1 VSTSIW
7 TTVDFDRPGKQTGDL
22 WLPHSVHRS
31 AYGNLT
37 IPIAVVKGGEGP
49 TLLLTGGT
57 HGDEYEG
64 PIAFRRL
71 LRSLEPSEL
80 RGRLIVLPALNAP
93 AVRAGSRVS
102 PEDGGNLNR
111 AYPGEPFAGPTAA
124 IAHYVSSV
132 LLPMADYYHDAHAGG
147 SSLTYLPFVSIRRS
161 GKPALDEAALAAA
174 RAYGAPNIQIWGYSP
189 DPRLSTAEANRQKVV
204 SLGGEFG
211 GAGTVSRRGVALVE
225 RGVRRLLAHWD
236 MMAPAPQ
243 DGSPGG
249 GPETRVVEARVVEV
263 CGRDYYVYAR
273 RGGIF
278 APAVD
283 LGDSV
288 EGGQLCGEVWGLED
302 IADAPHPEHFSRA
315 GIVMCLRHPGLVQK
329 GDCLAHLATPV

>member
-1 VSTSIW
+1 LSTPIW
-7 TTVDFDRPGKQTGDL
+7 ATVDFGRPGKQTGDL

-71 LRSLEPSEL
+71 LRRIEPSDL

-147 SSLTYLPFVSIRRS
+147 SSLSYLPFVSIRRS
-161 GKPALDEAALAAA
+161 GDASLDAAALAAA

-225 RGVRRLLAHWD
+225 RGVRRLLAHWN
-236 MMAPAPQ
+236 MMAPAPE
-243 DGSPGG
+243 DELEAGAPA
-249 GPETRVVEARVVEV
+249 ARVVEV
-263 CGRDYYVYAR
+263 RGRDYYVYAR
-273 RGGIF
+273 RSGIF
-278 APAVD
+278 EPAVD
-283 LGDSV
+283 LGESV
-288 EGGQLCGEVWGLED
+288 AEGQLCGSVWGLED
-302 IADAPHPEHFSRA
+302 VADAPHPEPFSRA
-315 GIVMCLRHPGLVQK
+315 GTVMCLRHPGLVQK
-329 GDCLAHLATPV
+329 GDCVAHLATEAET